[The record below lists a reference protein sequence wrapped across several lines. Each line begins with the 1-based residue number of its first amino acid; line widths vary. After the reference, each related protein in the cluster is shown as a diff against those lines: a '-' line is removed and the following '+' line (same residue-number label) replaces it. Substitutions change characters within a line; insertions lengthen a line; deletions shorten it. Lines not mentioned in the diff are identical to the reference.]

1 MTEKTIENKRQNADD
16 QVVFVGN
23 KPFMK
28 LIGASLKTLSM

>member
-1 MTEKTIENKRQNADD
+1 MKEKTIENQRQNADD

-28 LIGASLKTLSM
+28 VF